1 MRVLRAVILAIGMMG
16 LAAACGGGN
25 KGAQEPAPAENPCA
39 APAEGEGEAAPAE
52 GEGAPAEGEG
62 AEGGGEAANPCGG
75 GEDM

>member
-25 KGAQEPAPAENPCA
+25 KGAQEPAPPAEGNPCA
-39 APAEGEGEAAPAE
+39 APAEGGDEAAPAVGGDE
-52 GEGAPAEGEG
+52 KPAEGG
-62 AEGGGEAANPCGG
+62 DEAANPCGG